1 MKTLRIRKFMVIG
14 MISVVIFPWFIYFI
28 VHFINLTAFQN
39 GSQRNQEKLNE
50 VTNLIAANP
59 GEWSNSGWQNKLR
72 KQLKQAKIDAVILSP
87 SNREIFKFG
96 NWHQNQWMQSKE
108 ITVIENGQTSGT
120 VKLNSHW
127 QNDTIAGICA
137 FTALL
142 SGIFFVGFQMRR
154 SVVNPLEAM
163 SKAARRI
170 AKGDLEIHLPVS
182 HVTEI
187 FDVRAG
193 FEVMVAGLNES
204 FQNQA
209 RLEEERRFFIGSV
222 AHDLRTPLFALRGY
236 LEGLELGIASS
247 PEKMAKYV
255 GICKEK
261 TEQLNRLVADLFA
274 FTKLEYM
281 EQTTS
286 LEKVDTSLI
295 LGKSIDSLKPLALER
310 GISIIFGSPSGKEE
324 DTVDPHLLERAVNNL
339 LENALRY
346 TPAGGEISVTLKKEP
361 GKTVIEVRDTG
372 PGFSPE
378 DLHRVFHP
386 LYRGESSR
394 NRATGGA
401 GLGLAIAKRIFQAHG
416 GDLAAAN
423 GRNGGAVLTGWMPS

>member
-1 MKTLRIRKFMVIG
+1 
-14 MISVVIFPWFIYFI
+14 
-28 VHFINLTAFQN
+28 
-39 GSQRNQEKLNE
+39 
-50 VTNLIAANP
+50 
-59 GEWSNSGWQNKLR
+59 
-72 KQLKQAKIDAVILSP
+72 
-87 SNREIFKFG
+87 
-96 NWHQNQWMQSKE
+96 MQSKE
-108 ITVIENGQTSGT
+108 MTVIENGREAGI
-120 VKLNSHW
+120 VKLNSRW
-127 QNDTIAGICA
+127 QNDAIAGICA

-142 SGIFFVGFQMRR
+142 LSIFFVGFQMRR

-163 SKAARRI
+163 SNAARRI

-182 HVTEI
+182 RVTEI
-187 FDVRAG
+187 ADVRAG

-255 GICKEK
+255 GICREK

-281 EQTTS
+281 EQTAS
-286 LEKVDTSLI
+286 LEKVDASLI
-295 LGKSIDSLKPLALER
+295 LGKSIDSVKPLALER
-310 GISIIFGSPSGKEE
+310 GISIIFGSLSGKEE
-324 DTVDPHLLERAVNNL
+324 DTVDPHLLERAVNNI

-361 GKTVIEVRDTG
+361 GKTIIEVRDTG

-378 DLHRVFHP
+378 DVHRVFHP

-423 GRNGGAVLTGWMPS
+423 DRNGGAVLTGWIPS